1 MTLDDKLADSMTAA
15 AGELVALVGPPL
27 PYPFDDSGRRWI
39 EYRPRTRPGVSLA
52 DLEVP
57 ARKAAYRLLATGLS
71 PTRTPRRCRSC
82 RLEEVLDRSEG
93 FARGRHLEDYWVSI
107 FGTPGSADPWSWRFE
122 GHHLSVSMTVVG
134 SAVSPAPVF
143 FGANPARVSY
153 GAHTVSRP
161 LAPEEDVA
169 FALLA
174 ALSPTERLAGGV
186 RGRAAGRRA
195 QRDLALRVSAVPSG
209 VSATSLNPAAGALLA
224 SLVGVYLDRLPSD
237 LADEL
242 SPSLEEIRFAWAG
255 PERPGTPHYYRIQAA
270 DLLIEYDNTAGG
282 NHAHT
287 VLRRPRPTSA
297 RTCWPSTAGRT
308 TEGLTRAADTARRS
322 CGYDAQARHGRFRPV
337 QWRSPAGFP
346 RDGAAQMSRSL
357 AATPEWQMTPRA
369 RKAFIG
375 LIVGAVIV
383 LLAGG
388 AGMTYFEV
396 RQDPGLQACGS
407 FAGRGGRWN
416 WTSPSTASCTACSPG
431 RRRLRCANTA
441 YGRSSPAWSRPAVR
455 PFSRCCTRRTRRPR
469 PCVRR
474 VCPRVRCPTDGRV
487 SGVNS
492 LVSHADPLLTYLRR
506 RDRVAHG
513 ADRARAGRP
522 GPHARPRC

>member
-1 MTLDDKLADSMTAA
+1 VTLDDKLADSMTAA

-71 PTRTPRRCRSC
+71 PHAYAQALSIVS
-82 RLEEVLDRSEG
+82 LEEVLDRSEG

-174 ALSPTERLAGGV
+174 ALSPTERSLAVFADVPPVDVLSGTSP
-186 RGRAAGRRA
+186 
-195 QRDLALRVSAVPSG
+195 SASPLSPSG

-287 VLRRPRPTSA
+287 VLRRPSA
-297 RTCWPSTAGRT
+297 DFG
-308 TEGLTRAADTARRS
+308 AD
-322 CGYDAQARHGRFRPV
+322 
-337 QWRSPAGFP
+337 
-346 RDGAAQMSRSL
+346 
-357 AATPEWQMTPRA
+357 
-369 RKAFIG
+369 
-375 LIVGAVIV
+375 
-383 LLAGG
+383 LLA
-388 AGMTYFEV
+388 EH
-396 RQDPGLQACGS
+396 
-407 FAGRGGRWN
+407 
-416 WTSPSTASCTACSPG
+416 
-431 RRRLRCANTA
+431 RRA
-441 YGRSSPAWSRPAVR
+441 Y
-455 PFSRCCTRRTRRPR
+455 
-469 PCVRR
+469 
-474 VCPRVRCPTDGRV
+474 
-487 SGVNS
+487 
-492 LVSHADPLLTYLRR
+492 H
-506 RDRVAHG
+506 
-513 ADRARAGRP
+513 
-522 GPHARPRC
+522 